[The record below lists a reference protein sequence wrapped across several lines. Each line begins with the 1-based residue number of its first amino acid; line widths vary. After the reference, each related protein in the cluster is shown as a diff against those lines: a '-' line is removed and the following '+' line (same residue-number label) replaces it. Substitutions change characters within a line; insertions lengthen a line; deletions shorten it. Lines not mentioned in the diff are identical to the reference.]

1 MNNKGILKEEVRRIL
16 EMMEVSEK
24 KSQLLNEG
32 IIDDIVQGLVKVGTK
47 SGDDVLTVLAKLE
60 DEIGI
65 PKGVLDSDDIIDLIK
80 GTSNEQIT
88 VLSKIVRNLG
98 PTQLDNLTTKVWG
111 QLKDVHTNMLNGVTS
126 IKSSGGKITTK
137 DIDEM
142 SEIAISST
150 KPGFDPLINA
160 LRKEFKTKMTKSL
173 EGYIDASGSAGKVTN
188 NITDNSVDIDKQ
200 IEDIL
205 NNSNKNLD
213 SFNLLKKQLQAGNGW
228 GKLSSTQRNVVNETI
243 DTLSKQ
249 GKNITEIET
258 DAKKLILEYLR
269 NPKTKIDLPKTF
281 WKMWDSVW
289 SRKKSIAIIGGLL
302 LLAGYG
308 VKESVKWTLET
319 AEEGGE
325 GVKEWSKETESEEK
339 NREEGGSASSTY
351 TNDLAGFKKWS
362 NDNGYTD
369 AEISGGESWYKD
381 TNGEWQQAF
390 YSNNSWN

>member
-24 KSQLLNEG
+24 KSKLLNEG
-32 IIDDIVQGLVKVGTK
+32 IIDDVVQGVVKLGTK

-60 DEIGI
+60 DELGI
-65 PKGVLDSDDIIDLIK
+65 PKGVLDSDDIFDLIK

-88 VLSKIVRNLG
+88 ILSKIVKNMG
-98 PTQLDNLTTKVWG
+98 QKQLDNLTTKVWA

-173 EGYIDASGSAGKVTN
+173 EGYIDASGSAGKIRNVA
-188 NITDNSVDIDKQ
+188 DNSADIDKE
-200 IEDIL
+200 IENIL

-213 SFNLLKKQLQAGNGW
+213 SFNLLKKQLQVGGGW
-228 GKLSSTQRNVVNETI
+228 KKLSLAQRNVVNETI

-249 GKNITEIET
+249 GKNIKEIEF
-258 DAKKLILEYLR
+258 DAKKLILEYLK
-269 NPKTKIDLPKTF
+269 NPKTKIDLPKSF
-281 WKMWDSVW
+281 WGMWDSVW
-289 SRKKSIAIIGGLL
+289 ARKKSIAIIGGLL

-325 GVKEWSKETESEEK
+325 GVKEWYNEPESEEK
-339 NREEGGSASSTY
+339 RKEESSGEPSTY
-351 TNDLAGFKKWS
+351 TNDLTGLKNWS
-362 NDNGYTD
+362 KDSGYTD
-369 AEISGGESWYKD
+369 AEISGGEAWYKD